1 MSRRRSL
8 APAPAL
14 LMLLTLAAPA
24 GADTVTTVPDAAG
37 KLRKIPGTVASE
49 TPTEV
54 VIGANRVPVEEIES
68 IDYVGSPANFTVAD
82 QAEKRGDLA
91 KAAEEYQKAAT
102 LAAEKPFIA
111 QTAQFNR
118 LRILSATT
126 PAEAIAGL
134 DAFIRANPKGRHLGP
149 ALELEIRL
157 LLDKAD
163 PKEYARADGLATKLR
178 EVAWAKDHADVTKA
192 RILTKQGKAAEA
204 VAALGKLADAKA
216 DTPRG
221 REARLAL
228 AEALAAGKKFPEA
241 EAAAR
246 AVIQAAGPEDASA
259 QAAAHN
265 ALGDV
270 FRAAGKPKEALFEYL
285 HTDLLF
291 ARNKEEHARAL
302 FQIVRLARELKR
314 EDRATDALDRLKQEY
329 PGSPYLAAAGAG
341 K

>member
-8 APAPAL
+8 ATAL
-14 LMLLTLAAPA
+14 LLTLALAAPA

-37 KLRKIPGTVASE
+37 KLRKLQGTVSSE

-54 VIGANRVPVEEIES
+54 VIGANKVPVEEVES
-68 IDYVGSPANFTVAD
+68 IEYTGSPPNFTIAD
-82 QAEKRGDLA
+82 RAEKGGDLA
-91 KAAEEYQKAAT
+91 KAADEYAKAAN

-118 LRILSATT
+118 LRLLAATT
-126 PAEAIAGL
+126 PAEAISGL
-134 DAFIRANPKGRHLGP
+134 DAFTRANPRSRHLGP

-157 LLDKAD
+157 LLEKGD

-192 RILTKQGKAAEA
+192 RILTKQGKPAEA

-228 AEALAAGKKFPEA
+228 AEALAAQKKYPEA

-246 AVIQAAGPEDASA
+246 AVIQAAGPEDAAA

-265 ALGDV
+265 TLGDV

-302 FQIVRLARELKR
+302 FQIIKLSRELKR
-314 EDRATDALDRLKQEY
+314 EDRAIDALDRLKQEY
-329 PGSPYLAAAGAG
+329 PTSPYLAAAGGG